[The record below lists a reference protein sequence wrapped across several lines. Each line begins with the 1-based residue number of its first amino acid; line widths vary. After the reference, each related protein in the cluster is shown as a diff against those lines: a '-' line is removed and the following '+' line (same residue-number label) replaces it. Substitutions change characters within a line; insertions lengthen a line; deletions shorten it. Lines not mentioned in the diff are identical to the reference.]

1 LVYAA
6 MPSIAQVIQHQMIL
20 SSMNNK
26 EENTWKEIIMPL
38 SICLVGLRQ
47 KQKSIVSWKRDCW
60 EPDRNVQCQK
70 NV

>member
-1 LVYAA
+1 

-47 KQKSIVSWKRDCW
+47 KQKSIVSWKR
-60 EPDRNVQCQK
+60 
-70 NV
+70 